1 MSGDGGK
8 EEEQA
13 NETPCIRLEEPEFC
27 AADRKNSIEFEGEKT
42 DGTSFGCDSDDE
54 INKA

>member
-27 AADRKNSIEFEGEKT
+27 AAGRKNSIEFEGEKT

-54 INKA
+54 ISKA